1 MDLITQAADLLNK
14 GKLVAFPTETVYG
27 LGAIATSDTAVAS
40 IYKAKGRPSFNPLIA
55 HVSSI
60 EMAKKY
66 VKWNEM
72 AEALAKAF
80 WPGPLTLVLPRR
92 SDCKL
97 SYLISAGL
105 ETVAI
110 RMPNHPMAL
119 ELIEKTGIPIA
130 APSANKSGSLSPTTP
145 QHVADSLGKNVD
157 LILKGGACKI
167 GVEST
172 VLLVDKHPTLLRFG
186 GILPAQIEQVI
197 GQKVRTFLTDET
209 APRSPGQSLSHYAP
223 CKPLRI
229 NAKRVKK
236 DEVLL
241 GFGPVKCFLNLS
253 PTGSLQEASAN
264 LFAFLHQL
272 DKDKSIQKIAV
283 SPIPQKDLGLAINDR
298 LKRAAHR

>member
-1 MDLITQAADLLNK
+1 MDLITQAADLLK
-14 GKLVAFPTETVYG
+14 EGKLVAFPTETVYG
-27 LGAIATSDTAVAS
+27 LGAIATSDRAVAS

-66 VKWNEM
+66 VKWNDM
-72 AEALAKAF
+72 ADKLAKAF
-80 WPGPLTLVLPRR
+80 WPGPLTLVLPRQ
-92 SDCKL
+92 SDCEL

-157 LILKGGACKI
+157 LILQGGPCKI

-186 GILPAQIEQVI
+186 GILPSQIEQVI
-197 GQKVRTFLTDET
+197 QKKVRTFLTDET

-223 CKPLRI
+223 HKPLRI

-236 DEVLL
+236 GEVLL

-253 PTGSLQEASAN
+253 PTGSLQEASAH

-272 DKDKSIQKIAV
+272 DKDKTVQKIAV

-298 LKRAAHR
+298 LKRAAHP